1 MRVRVKL
8 FSTLSRHRPDA
19 AMGTP
24 FEVELCAG
32 ATIQSLLDQ
41 LQLPKA
47 EVKVVFVQG
56 RVREADWRLNPGDEL
71 GIFPLV
77 GGG

>member
-19 AMGTP
+19 AAGTP
-24 FEVELCAG
+24 FEVELSAG

-56 RVREADWRLNPGDEL
+56 RVREADWPLNPGDEL

>member
-8 FSTLSRHRPDA
+8 FATLSRDRPGVSA
-19 AMGTP
+19 GVP
-24 FEVELCAG
+24 FEVELDDG
-32 ATIQSLLDQ
+32 ATIQGLLRE
-41 LQLPKA
+41 LRLPEG
-47 EVKVVFVQG
+47 EVKVVFVHG
-56 RVREADWRLNPGDEL
+56 RAREWDWRLSAGDEL

>member
-8 FSTLSRHRPDA
+8 FATLSRHRPDA
-19 AMGTP
+19 AAGTP
-24 FEVELCAG
+24 FEVELSAG

>member
-8 FSTLSRHRPDA
+8 FSTLSRHRPDVPA
-19 AMGTP
+19 GTP
-24 FEVELCAG
+24 FEVELPAG
-32 ATIQSLLDQ
+32 ATIRGLLEQ
-41 LQLPKA
+41 LALPQA
-47 EVKVVFVQG
+47 DVKVIFVRG
-56 RVREADWRLNPGDEL
+56 RARELDWVLAPDDEL